1 MWVTRWVTG
10 DLGKGFTMLSLPFRI
25 YADVVPKAA
34 SEGGC
39 EDSAGPCVVGSAGGD
54 QVWPRAESYQRG
66 THP

>member
-1 MWVTRWVTG
+1 
-10 DLGKGFTMLSLPFRI
+10 MLSLPFLI
-25 YADVVPKAA
+25 YTNDAPKAA

-39 EDSAGPCVVGSAGGD
+39 EDSAGPCVLGSAGRD